1 MAATAKLVNK
11 EVKFMCKSTDELIHG
26 IEEEVNN
33 QPNINDL
40 IIFSSYITAMF
51 PSLDIA
57 ECAKVAADEFLNS
70 DLVIKNIEDEE
81 LGLFLAVA
89 ADKDRLRELG
99 LSDFVHTYEGTGKHP
114 GLTTE
119 EILKITAKTN
129 INS

>member
-1 MAATAKLVNK
+1 
-11 EVKFMCKSTDELIHG
+11 MCKSTDELIQG

-33 QPNINDL
+33 QPDIKDL
-40 IIFSSYITAMF
+40 VIFSSYITAMF

-57 ECAKVAADEFLNS
+57 ECAKVAADEFLIS
-70 DLVIKNIEDEE
+70 DLVIENIEDEV
-81 LGLFLAVA
+81 LGLFLVVA